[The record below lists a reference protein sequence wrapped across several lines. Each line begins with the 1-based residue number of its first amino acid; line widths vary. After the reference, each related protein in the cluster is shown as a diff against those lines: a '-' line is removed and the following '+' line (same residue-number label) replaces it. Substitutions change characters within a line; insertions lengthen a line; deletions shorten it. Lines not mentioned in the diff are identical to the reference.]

1 MYLEEKNP
9 IPVPEALGIT
19 LRRPVDDRDNEVK
32 PPDPQWL
39 VVAQQAVEGAYD
51 REMPDLL
58 RTILEACWANP
69 TKLTTQAGWRIER
82 ILFDRGEKLPIP
94 PTQTLGEMM
103 ECYSAPPPW
112 LVAKTVLDGDFD
124 DDHPISLRETVEMM
138 GDDQYPDCIAAR
150 QRIDGL
156 LRKAE

>member
-1 MYLEEKNP
+1 MQNYKFNHGGSP
-9 IPVPEALGIT
+9 IYPTNMVHQ
-19 LRRPVDDRDNEVK
+19 NEQMVNDYVK
-32 PPDPQWL
+32 DPQWL
-39 VVAQQAVEGAYD
+39 VVAQQAIEGAYD

-69 TKLTTQAGWRIER
+69 HKLTTQAGWRIER
-82 ILFDRGEKLPIP
+82 ILRDRGEKLPVP

-124 DDHPISLRETVEMM
+124 DDHPISLREKVEMM

-156 LRKAE
+156 LRKAA